1 MLGNLGGLGENLEL
15 ALGNVPPPCFGA
27 FDKADA
33 GCLRCNFQDDCIVK
47 KEGYEMANVKDGIQ
61 ELAREI
67 EAVGDDEKIE
77 ALNALDIDQLR
88 GLCDFYEIG
97 YVEIAED
104 PNGDKSSLVL
114 SIDDYYEE
122 AMLTE
127 FNKESVPV
135 ETPVADETTEGETAT
150 DGTDEVEEATTPEPV
165 EKDDVGADTGWETRP
180 AVEKPEPEVDETE
193 GLPEGFGV

>member
-27 FDKADA
+27 FDKGDA

-61 ELAREI
+61 ELAREM
-67 EAVGDDEKIE
+67 EAVDDDEKIE
-77 ALNALDIDQLR
+77 ALNALDIGQLR
-88 GLCDFYEIG
+88 GLCDYYEIA
-97 YVEIAED
+97 YSEIPED
-104 PNGDKSSLVL
+104 PDGDKSSLVL
-114 SIDDYYEE
+114 RIDDYYEDVG
-122 AMLTE
+122 LSE
-127 FNKESVPV
+127 FNKESV
-135 ETPVADETTEGETAT
+135 ETPPDETAKETAT

-180 AVEKPEPEVDETE
+180 AVETPEPLLKLMKRLS
-193 GLPEGFGV
+193 GLSGFGV